1 MGLKKGTKLAK
12 NPKEFILR
20 VRIDQKT
27 IDMLNT
33 ACEQQDKSR
42 SELVREAINKHVK
55 RGKINNDRRTN
66 QTSGDNEESC

>member
-1 MGLKKGTKLAK
+1 MGLKKGTKLVK
-12 NPKEFILR
+12 NPKEFVLR

-33 ACEQQDKSR
+33 ACKQQDKSR

-55 RGKINNDRRTN
+55 RGKSNDRRTN
-66 QTSGDNEESC
+66 QTSSTDE

>member
-33 ACEQQDKSR
+33 ACKQQDKSR
-42 SELVREAINKHVK
+42 SEFVREAINKHVK
-55 RGKINNDRRTN
+55 RGKKNECRTN
-66 QTSGDNEESC
+66 QTSSTDE

>member
-27 IDMLNT
+27 IDELNT

-42 SELVREAINKHVK
+42 SELVREAINKHIK
-55 RGKINNDRRTN
+55 RGKSDDRRTN
-66 QTSGDNEESC
+66 QTNGNDEEGC

>member
-42 SELVREAINKHVK
+42 SEFVREAINKHVK
-55 RGKINNDRRTN
+55 RGKSNDRRTN
-66 QTSGDNEESC
+66 QTNGNDEEGC